1 MKNEAGTDARLREL
15 EVKITFLED
24 YVAQQNEVIIGQG
37 KAIDRLTK
45 ALRQL
50 AERSE
55 RFGFGGADSA
65 PANEKPPHW

>member
-1 MKNEAGTDARLREL
+1 MDERIREL

-24 YVAQQNEVIIGQG
+24 YVSKQNEVIVEQG
-37 KAIDRLTK
+37 RQIDRLCK

-50 AERSE
+50 AEKAES
-55 RFGFGGADSA
+55 FGSGDSM

>member
-1 MKNEAGTDARLREL
+1 MNSTDERLREL

-24 YVAQQNEVIIGQG
+24 YVAKQNEVIVDQG
-37 KAIDRLTK
+37 RQIDRLLK

-50 AERSE
+50 AEKAENFS
-55 RFGFGGADSA
+55 GGDSM